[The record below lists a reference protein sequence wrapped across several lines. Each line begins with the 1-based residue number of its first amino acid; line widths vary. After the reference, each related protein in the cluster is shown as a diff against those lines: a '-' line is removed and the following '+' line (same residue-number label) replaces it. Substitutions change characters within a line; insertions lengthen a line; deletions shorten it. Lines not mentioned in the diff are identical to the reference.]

1 LHTDYGG
8 YVIVDALIHWM
19 LMEVGVRSVKGKIGP
34 CRVQGVWCKKNVNK
48 IRSENASMSKR
59 K

>member
-34 CRVQGVWCKKNVNK
+34 CRVQGAWCKK
-48 IRSENASMSKR
+48 M
-59 K
+59 